1 MLTARFLDQHT
12 QSQGNQG
19 PSPSIPPNNTQ
30 NVANPQQQ
38 LTGPP
43 GGPPGTPGAGN
54 PAQNI
59 PIPPAPPK
67 PDTTPPADLTL
78 AGVLHFLQSE
88 WRRYERDR
96 NEWEIERAELRARV
110 ALLEGERRSFD
121 NVKLD
126 LVRRIKMLEYA
137 LKAERTKQASSA
149 PAIPANKL
157 ISLRTS
163 DQATDSASSS
173 SEAAPVSAPA
183 SPRSEPDVL
192 PNGPTDT
199 GAKSVSSEPSPPKNL
214 GDTKSFSTKQFS
226 KASLANLNL
235 ANLGGPPPGKDPK
248 SRARSREYL
257 KACLQEVN
265 YLTSASALNP
275 LPNRALVPAAIP
287 PPLSQAPPVDPAL
300 GRPRRSLIGQN
311 GPPPL
316 PQGSVMGAMSAYS
329 AGPPGG
335 LSSARSEPPRLPELP
350 NGLLGAPPGSGP
362 GEAIPITDSS
372 EARKA
377 QTEDGLAKEVIPE
390 EGSAIHLTSGSGDNV
405 LVAEAVVPS
414 SSGPTASDAAPAVA
428 VSPLEPLPVEPPTES
443 PVGGEHLP
451 TALSTHPT
459 SEIVSDGPE
468 GVFSPPH
475 EGMHPLEPQPSGVW
489 SHDEDQHQSTLPDEG
504 EWAERMRQARERLER
519 ADREADENQI
529 RAMDEEMDG
538 DMEDEDEDDTPALTD
553 GDSVGVESESA
564 DSEAK
569 KVWQA
574 RRTLKSHLD
583 AVRTVS
589 WHSRDCA
596 LATAGDDCTIKLW
609 RLDSAWL
616 TNPHARLSSE
626 IEPII
631 TYRGH
636 SAPITSLVQSSV
648 PTQKLLFSASL
659 DATIRIWGVPDK
671 AHSMA
676 YAPFNPAYT
685 HRATL
690 VGHAEAVWAL
700 GMIPFASG
708 AGELLASASADGSV
722 KIWDVEGRG
731 ELRSTWGYDGADED
745 TVKKAATS
753 VEAIKTQPNALAVA
767 WDDAIVKIY
776 DVENGKEV
784 LRLKSDATYDG
795 TPKTQINSIISH
807 PTMPLLVTA
816 HEDKFIR
823 IFDLKSGNCTH
834 SQMAHL
840 DGVTSLSFDAQGF
853 LLATGS
859 HDCSVRLW
867 DPFRDGA
874 TCIQE
879 ISSQHRTKG
888 DEGVLNVQFH
898 PTMQV
903 LASAG
908 ADGVVKLYSHL

>member
-19 PSPSIPPNNTQ
+19 PSPSLPPNNAQ

-38 LTGPP
+38 LTGAGVGPQGGP
-43 GGPPGTPGAGN
+43 GGGN
-54 PAQNI
+54 PTQNI
-59 PIPPAPPK
+59 SIPPAPPK
-67 PDTTPPADLTL
+67 PDITPPADLTL

-137 LKAERTKQASSA
+137 LKSERTKQASSA

-157 ISLRTS
+157 ASLRTS

-173 SEAAPVSAPA
+173 SEAAPASAPA

-192 PNGPTDT
+192 PNGPTDNA
-199 GAKSVSSEPSPPKNL
+199 AKSVSSEPSPPKIL
-214 GDTKSFSTKQFS
+214 SDTKSFSTKQFS
-226 KASLANLNL
+226 KPSLANLNL
-235 ANLGGPPPGKDPK
+235 ASLGGPPPGKDPK

-265 YLTSASALNP
+265 YLTSAAALNP

-311 GPPPL
+311 APPSL
-316 PQGSVMGAMSAYS
+316 PQGSVMGSMSPYS
-329 AGPPGG
+329 AAPLPGT
-335 LSSARSEPPRLPELP
+335 SSTRSEPPRLPELP
-350 NGLLGAPPGSGP
+350 NGLLGANPPGSTGVVLP
-362 GEAIPITDSS
+362 LSDSS
-372 EARKA
+372 EVLPS
-377 QTEDGLAKEVIPE
+377 QLHDNLAKEIIPE
-390 EGSAIHLTSGSGDNV
+390 ESSGFDLTSTSGNTTI
-405 LVAEAVVPS
+405 VAEAIVPARS
-414 SSGPTASDAAPAVA
+414 EPTASDAAPAVA
-428 VSPLEPLPVEPPTES
+428 VSPSEPVPMEPPTAS
-443 PVGGEHLP
+443 PVTGEQLPGALSSLP
-451 TALSTHPT
+451 TTAPH
-459 SEIVSDGPE
+459 PE
-468 GVFSPPH
+468 GLDAVLSPPRD
-475 EGMHPLEPQPSGVW
+475 GMHPLEPQPSGLW
-489 SHDEDQHQSTLPDEG
+489 DHEEEHHESTLPDEG
-504 EWAERMRQARERLER
+504 EWAERMREARERLEQAEREGDEHQVR
-519 ADREADENQI
+519 AI
-529 RAMDEEMDG
+529 DEEMDG

-564 DSEAK
+564 DGEGK
-569 KVWQA
+569 RVWQA

-583 AVRTVS
+583 AVRAIS
-589 WHSRDCA
+589 WHPRDCA

-609 RLDSAWL
+609 RLDSSSL
-616 TNPHARLSSE
+616 TSPHARLSSE
-626 IEPII
+626 IEPVI

-636 SAPITSLVQSSV
+636 SAPVTSLVQSSISS
-648 PTQKLLFSASL
+648 QKLLFSASL
-659 DATIRIWGVPDK
+659 DATIRIWGIPDK
-671 AHSMA
+671 AHSVP
-676 YAPFNPAYT
+676 YAPFNAAYT
-685 HRATL
+685 HRTTL
-690 VGHAEAVWAL
+690 VGHAEAIWAL
-700 GMIPFASG
+700 GMIPASSG
-708 AGELLASASADGSV
+708 PGQLLISASADGSV
-722 KIWDVEGRG
+722 KIWDIEGRG

-745 TVKKAATS
+745 AVKKAATS
-753 VEAIKTQPNALAVA
+753 VEPIKTQPNAVAVA
-767 WDDAIVKIY
+767 WEDAVVKIY

-784 LRLKSDATYDG
+784 MQLKSDATYDG
-795 TPKTQINSIISH
+795 TPKTQINRIISH

-816 HEDKFIR
+816 HEDKYIR

-879 ISSQHRTKG
+879 ISSQHRTKS
-888 DEGVLNVQFH
+888 DEGVLDVQFH
-898 PTMQV
+898 PTMQA